1 MKEKHNSTAV
11 SKKDNPEGGE
21 GGKQRKKCIWDW
33 ENYMHREK
41 KKHKC
46 MKYAWVFKKKH
57 KEEMENIKDLKL
69 KWSLLCE

>member
-11 SKKDNPEGGE
+11 SKKDNPEGG
-21 GGKQRKKCIWDW
+21 GGKQREKCIWDW

-69 KWSLLCE
+69 KWSFLCE